1 MRSYGGRIKL
11 NRDDDA
17 RVTCKY
23 AEGRRLEAVT
33 KLGNL
38 INWFY
43 NLA

>member
-11 NRDDDA
+11 NRDGDFWL
-17 RVTCKY
+17 TCKY
-23 AEGRRLEAVT
+23 AEARLLDAVT

-43 NLA
+43 NLP